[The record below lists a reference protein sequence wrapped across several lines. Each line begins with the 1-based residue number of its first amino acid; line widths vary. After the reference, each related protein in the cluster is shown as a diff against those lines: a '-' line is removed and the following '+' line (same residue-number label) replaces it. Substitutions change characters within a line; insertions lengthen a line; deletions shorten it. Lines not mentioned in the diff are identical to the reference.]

1 MACTLCSAVH
11 CSYHSINMVV
21 VVVVVVMV
29 VVVVVVVVVVMV
41 VVVVV
46 ILQQLEWC
54 TLQQCWMRMKN
65 TCCSASLD
73 ASSP

>member
-21 VVVVVVMV
+21 VVVVVMV
-29 VVVVVVVVVVMV
+29 VVV